1 MKREGGKKEI
11 RAIQALIE
19 KGYLEHQATVAKLG
33 AHMGLGNQVNTQGP
47 CRPQVLQL

>member
-19 KGYLEHQATVAKLG
+19 KGYLEHLSTTEG
-33 AHMGLGNQVNTQGP
+33 
-47 CRPQVLQL
+47 